1 MSINTLGTTPERLR
15 GRWLGLAALT
25 ISGLVLGLDITI
37 LVTALPTLSAKLNA
51 TTDQLQWMSAGYT
64 LALAGFMLPA
74 GVLGDR
80 LGRKRMLLI
89 GLATF
94 GISSVIASQMTSANG
109 LILMRVIMGISGAIV
124 LPLMQSMLPSMF
136 QTDERQRAIG
146 LSGAGA
152 FIGLPLGPLL
162 AGWLLTHYDWGSIFL
177 INAPVVAI
185 AVIGVWFFVPE
196 SKDPNARRLDWIGA
210 ILEVLGV
217 TGIVYGIIEQPVRG
231 WTDVQVYGP
240 IAGGAV
246 LIAAFVM
253 WQLRT
258 RFPLIDLK
266 LFKSARFS
274 WATVAFT
281 IVGFAMTGV
290 LFILS
295 PFLQI
300 VQGNDAQGTG
310 IRLIPLIAAMMVGA
324 ISTDWFAKRFGAKV
338 MVTGGMLGN
347 AAGMFLLSRIGVDS
361 GYGLAA
367 AALAVTGIGIA
378 FTMIPALDAI
388 LSSLP
393 AGETGA
399 GSALTRTL
407 QNIGSSF
414 GVAIMGSILNG
425 AYQAGLSGQLT
436 GLPAQVQ
443 SAALSSVAVA
453 AALAHR
459 LPDPAGAQLLRA
471 AQGAYSQGMSEVML
485 VSAAMMIAGAVL
497 MALFLPARAP
507 ETTHES
513 PLPAGERVRER
524 GVTA

>member
-1 MSINTLGTTPERLR
+1 MTTTAPGTTGERLR

-51 TTDQLQWMSAGYT
+51 TTDQLQWMSAAYT

-80 LGRKRMLLI
+80 LGRKRLLLF
-89 GLATF
+89 GLVTF

-109 LILMRVIMGISGAIV
+109 LILMRIIMGASGAIV

-136 QTDERQRAIG
+136 EEDERQRAIG

-162 AGWLLTHYDWGSIFL
+162 AGFLLTHYDWGSIFL
-177 INAPVVAI
+177 INAPVVVI

-196 SKDPNARRLDWIGA
+196 SKDPMGRRLDWIGA
-210 ILEVLGV
+210 VLEVVGV
-217 TGIVYGIIEQPVRG
+217 TGVVYGIIEEPVRG
-231 WTDVQVYGP
+231 WTDVQVLGP
-240 IAGGAV
+240 IIGGLV
-246 LIAAFVM
+246 LIAAFAV
-253 WQLRT
+253 WQLRS
-258 RFPLIDLK
+258 RVPLIDLK
-266 LFKSARFS
+266 LFRNPRFS

-310 IRLIPLIAAMMVGA
+310 IRLLPLIAAMMVGA
-324 ISTDWFAKRFGAKV
+324 VSTDLVTKRLGTKV
-338 MVTGGMLGN
+338 TVASGMLGT
-347 AAGMFLLSRIGVDS
+347 AGGMFILSGVGTDT
-361 GYGLAA
+361 GYGLVAI
-367 AALAVTGIGIA
+367 ALAISGLSIA
-378 FTMIPALDAI
+378 LTMIPSLDAI
-388 LSSLP
+388 LGALP

-414 GVAIMGSILNG
+414 GAAIMGSILNS
-425 AYQAGLSGQLT
+425 AYQSHISGHLAGLPDQLH
-436 GLPAQVQ
+436 
-443 SAALSSVAVA
+443 SAARSSVAVA
-453 AALAHR
+453 AAVAHH
-459 LPDPAGAQLLRA
+459 LPDPLGGRLLRA
-471 AQGAYSQGMSEVML
+471 AQEAYSQGMSDVM
-485 VSAAMMIAGAVL
+485 VVGAVVMVAGAIL
-497 MALFLPARAP
+497 MAVFLPARAP
-507 ETTHES
+507 RIEEAPS
-513 PLPAGERVRER
+513 SIEEKA
-524 GVTA
+524 AIA

>member
-1 MSINTLGTTPERLR
+1 MNDTSLGTTPRLQ

-51 TTDQLQWMSAGYT
+51 TTDQLQWMSAAYT

-80 LGRKRMLLI
+80 LGRKRMLLV
-89 GLATF
+89 GLLTF
-94 GISSVIASQMTSANG
+94 GISSVIASQMTSAGG
-109 LILMRVIMGISGAIV
+109 LIVMRVVMGISGAIV

-136 QTDERQRAIG
+136 QEDERQRAIG
-146 LSGAGA
+146 LAGAGS

-162 AGWLLTHYDWGSIFL
+162 AGWLLTHYEWGSIFL
-177 INAPVVAI
+177 INAPVVVI
-185 AVIGVWFFVPE
+185 AAVGVWFFVPE
-196 SKDPNARRLDWIGA
+196 SKDPAARRLDWIGA

-217 TGIVYGIIEQPVRG
+217 SGIVYGIIEQPIRG
-231 WTDVQVYGP
+231 WTDAQVWGP
-240 IAGGAV
+240 ITGGAV
-246 LIAAFVM
+246 LVVAFVM

-258 RFPLIDLK
+258 RFPLVDLK
-266 LFKSARFS
+266 LFATARFS

-300 VQGNDAQGTG
+300 VQGNDAQRTG
-310 IRLIPLIAAMMVGA
+310 IRLLPLIAAMMVGA
-324 ISTDWFAKRFGAKV
+324 ISTDWMAKRFGAKI
-338 MVTGGMLGN
+338 MVASGMLGN
-347 AAGMFLLSRIGVDS
+347 AVGMFMLSRVGVDT
-361 GYGLAA
+361 GYGLVA
-367 AALAVTGIGIA
+367 AALAVTGISIA
-378 FTMIPALDAI
+378 FTMVPALDAI
-388 LSSLP
+388 LGSLP

-425 AYQAGLSGQLT
+425 AYQAGLSGHLV
-436 GLPAQVQ
+436 GLPAPVQ
-443 SAALSSVAVA
+443 SAAQSSVAVA
-453 AALAHR
+453 AAVAR
-459 LPDPAGAQLLRA
+459 QLPGPLGARLLRA
-471 AQGAYSQGMSEVML
+471 AQDAYSQGMSEVML
-485 VSAAMMIAGAVL
+485 VSAAMMVVGAVL

-507 ETTHES
+507 KDF

>member
-1 MSINTLGTTPERLR
+1 MNMATIGTTPETLR

-25 ISGLVLGLDITI
+25 MGGLVLGLDITI
-37 LVTALPTLSAKLNA
+37 LVTALPTLSAKLSA
-51 TTDQLQWMSAGYT
+51 TTDQLQWMSAAYT

-74 GVLGDR
+74 GALGDR
-80 LGRKRMLLI
+80 LGRKRLLLI

-109 LILMRVIMGISGAIV
+109 LILMRVVMGISGAIV

-136 QTDERQRAIG
+136 QPEERQRAIG
-146 LSGAGA
+146 LAGAGS

-162 AGWLLTHYDWGSIFL
+162 AGFLLTHYAWGSIFL
-177 INAPVVAI
+177 INAPVVVI

-196 SKDPNARRLDWIGA
+196 SKDPAARRLDWIGA
-210 ILEVLGV
+210 ILEVVGV
-217 TGIVYGIIEQPVRG
+217 TGIVYGIIEQPIRG
-231 WTDVQVYGP
+231 WTDVQVWGP

-246 LIAAFVM
+246 LVAAFAV

-258 RFPLIDLK
+258 RFPLIDLR

-310 IRLIPLIAAMMVGA
+310 LRLIPLIAAMMVGA
-324 ISTDWFAKRFGAKV
+324 ISTDWLAKRFGAKIL
-338 MVTGGMLGN
+338 VTCGMLGN
-347 AAGMFLLSRIGVDS
+347 AAGMIILSRVGVDT
-361 GYGLAA
+361 GYGQVAI
-367 AALAVTGIGIA
+367 ALAVVGISIA

-388 LSSLP
+388 LGSLP

-425 AYQAGLSGQLT
+425 AYQSHLTGQLA

-443 SAALSSVAVA
+443 SAAQSSVAVA
-453 AALAHR
+453 AAIAR
-459 LPDPAGAQLLRA
+459 QLPSPIGARLLRA
-471 AQGAYSQGMSEVML
+471 AQDAYSQGMSEVML
-485 VSAAMMIAGAVL
+485 VSAAMMIAGAIL

-507 ETTHES
+507 HES
-513 PLPAGERVRER
+513 PLPAEAAAREAA
-524 GVTA
+524 VA

>member
-1 MSINTLGTTPERLR
+1 MTMTTLGTTPERLR

-37 LVTALPTLSAKLNA
+37 LVTALPPLSAKLNA
-51 TTDQLQWMSAGYT
+51 TTDQLQWMSAAYT

-80 LGRKRMLLI
+80 LGRKRLLLI
-89 GLATF
+89 GLVTF
-94 GISSVIASQMTSANG
+94 GISSGIASQMTSANG
-109 LILMRVIMGISGAIV
+109 LILMRVIMGASGAIV

-136 QTDERQRAIG
+136 QADERQRAIG
-146 LSGAGA
+146 LAGAGS

-177 INAPVVAI
+177 INAPVVVI

-196 SKDPNARRLDWIGA
+196 SKDPAARRLEWIRA

-217 TGIVYGIIEQPVRG
+217 TGIVYGVIEQPVRG
-231 WTDVQVYGP
+231 WTDVQVYVP

-246 LIAAFVM
+246 LVAAFVM

-258 RFPLIDLK
+258 RFPLIHLK
-266 LFKSARFS
+266 MFTSARFS

-310 IRLIPLIAAMMVGA
+310 VRLIPLIAAMMVGA
-324 ISTDWFAKRFGAKV
+324 ISTDWLAKRFGAKV
-338 MVTGGMLGN
+338 LVAGGMLGN
-347 AAGMFLLSRIGVDS
+347 AAGMIILSRVGVDT
-361 GYGLAA
+361 GYALVAL
-367 AALAVTGIGIA
+367 ALAVSGISIA
-378 FTMIPALDAI
+378 FTMVPALDAI
-388 LSSLP
+388 LGSLP

-425 AYQAGLSGQLT
+425 VYQSHISGQLA

-443 SAALSSVAVA
+443 AAAQSSVAVA
-453 AALAHR
+453 AAVAHH
-459 LPDPAGAQLLRA
+459 LPSPPGVRLLRA
-471 AQGAYSQGMSEVML
+471 AQESYSQGMSEVML
-485 VSAAMMIAGAVL
+485 VSAAMMIGGAIL

-507 ETTHES
+507 RAEE
-513 PLPAGERVRER
+513 PAEAID
-524 GVTA
+524 GVAAVA

>member
-1 MSINTLGTTPERLR
+1 MGMTTVGTAGTRLR
-15 GRWLGLAALT
+15 GRWLGLAFLT
-25 ISGLVLGLDITI
+25 MSGLVLGLDITI
-37 LVTALPTLSAKLNA
+37 LITALPTLSAKLNA
-51 TTDQLQWMSAGYT
+51 TTDQLQWMSAAYT

-80 LGRKRMLLI
+80 FGRKRMLLI
-89 GLATF
+89 GLVTF
-94 GISSVIASQMTSANG
+94 GISSVIASQVTSATG
-109 LILMRVIMGISGAIV
+109 LILMRVVMGLSGAVV

-136 QTDERQRAIG
+136 EADERQRAIG
-146 LSGAGA
+146 IAGAGA

-177 INAPVVAI
+177 INAPVVVVAAI
-185 AVIGVWFFVPE
+185 GTWFSVPE
-196 SKDPNARRLDWIGA
+196 SKDPSARRLDWIGA
-210 ILEVLGV
+210 ILEVVGV
-217 TGIVYGIIEQPVRG
+217 TGIVYGIIEQPIRG
-231 WTDVQVYGP
+231 WTDFRVAGP

-246 LIAAFVM
+246 LLAAFAM

-300 VQGNDAQGTG
+300 VEGNDAQGTG
-310 IRLIPLIAAMMVGA
+310 VRLIPLIAAMMVGA
-324 ISTDWFAKRFGAKV
+324 ISTDLLVKRFGAKV
-338 MVTGGMLGN
+338 MVAGGMLGN
-347 AAGMFLLSRIGVDS
+347 AAGMFILSRVGVDT
-361 GYGLAA
+361 GYGQV
-367 AALAVTGIGIA
+367 ALALAIIGISIA
-378 FTMIPALDAI
+378 FTMVPALDAI
-388 LSSLP
+388 LGSLP

-425 AYQAGLSGQLT
+425 AYQSHISGQLA
-436 GLPAQVQ
+436 GLPTQVQ
-443 SAALSSVAVA
+443 SAAQISVAVA
-453 AALAHR
+453 AAVARH
-459 LPDPAGAQLLRA
+459 LPSPLGARLLRA
-471 AQGAYSQGMSEVML
+471 AQDAYSQGMSEVML
-485 VSAAMMIAGAVL
+485 VSAAMMIAGAIL
-497 MALFLPARAP
+497 MALFLPARAKP
-507 ETTHES
+507 VDE
-513 PLPAGERVRER
+513 PAAARDMR
-524 GVTA
+524 TAAA

>member
-1 MSINTLGTTPERLR
+1 MSMTTVGTTPERLR
-15 GRWLGLAALT
+15 GRWLGLAFLT
-25 ISGLVLGLDITI
+25 MSALVLGLDITI
-37 LVTALPTLSAKLNA
+37 LITALPTLSAKLNA
-51 TTDQLQWMSAGYT
+51 TTDQLQWMSAAYT

-80 LGRKRMLLI
+80 FGRKRMLLI
-89 GLATF
+89 GLVTF
-94 GISSVIASQMTSANG
+94 GISSVIASQMTTATG
-109 LILMRVIMGISGAIV
+109 LILMRVVMGLSGAIV

-136 QTDERQRAIG
+136 ETDERQRAIG
-146 LSGAGA
+146 IAGAGA

-177 INAPVVAI
+177 INAPVVVVAAI
-185 AVIGVWFFVPE
+185 GTWFFVPE
-196 SKDPNARRLDWIGA
+196 SKDPAARRLDWIGA
-210 ILEVLGV
+210 ILEVVGV
-217 TGIVYGIIEQPVRG
+217 TGIVYGIIEQPIRG
-231 WTDVQVYGP
+231 WADFQVAGP

-246 LIAAFVM
+246 LLAVFAL

-324 ISTDWFAKRFGAKV
+324 ISTDLFVKRFGAKV
-338 MVTGGMLGN
+338 VVAGGMLGN
-347 AAGMFLLSRIGVDS
+347 AVGMFILSRVGVDT
-361 GYGLAA
+361 GYGQV
-367 AALAVTGIGIA
+367 ALALAIIGISIA
-378 FTMIPALDAI
+378 LTMVPALDAI
-388 LSSLP
+388 LGSLP

-425 AYQAGLSGQLT
+425 AYQSHISGQIA

-443 SAALSSVAVA
+443 AAAKISVAVA
-453 AALAHR
+453 AAVAKH
-459 LPDPAGAQLLRA
+459 LPSPLGARLLRA
-471 AQGAYSQGMSEVML
+471 AQESYSQGMSEVML
-485 VSAAMMIAGAVL
+485 VSAAMMIAGAIL
-497 MALFLPARAP
+497 MALFFPARAP
-507 ETTHES
+507 KES

-524 GVTA
+524 GVSVQ

>member
-1 MSINTLGTTPERLR
+1 MSMTTVVTTPERLR

-51 TTDQLQWMSAGYT
+51 TTEQLQWMSAAYT

-94 GISSVIASQMTSANG
+94 GISSVIASQMTSASG
-109 LILMRVIMGISGAIV
+109 LILMRVVMGFSGAIV
-124 LPLMQSMLPSMF
+124 LPLMQAMLPSMF
-136 QTDERQRAIG
+136 QEDERQRAIG
-146 LSGAGA
+146 ISGAGA
-152 FIGLPLGPLL
+152 FIGLPLGPVL

-177 INAPVVAI
+177 INAPVVVI
-185 AVIGVWFFVPE
+185 GVIGVWLFVPE
-196 SKDPNARRLDWIGA
+196 SKDPQARRLDWIGA

-217 TGIVYGIIEQPVRG
+217 TGIVYGIIEQPLHG
-231 WTDVQVYGP
+231 WSEVQVFAP
-240 IAGGAV
+240 IAAGAV
-246 LIAAFVM
+246 LIGAFVI

-266 LFKSARFS
+266 LFRSARFS

-310 IRLIPLIAAMMVGA
+310 IRLLPLIAAMMVGA
-324 ISTDWFAKRFGAKV
+324 ISTDFFVKRFGAKIIV
-338 MVTGGMLGN
+338 ASGMLGN
-347 AAGMFLLSRIGVDS
+347 AVGMFMLSRVGVDT
-361 GYGLAA
+361 GYGLVA
-367 AALAVTGIGIA
+367 AALAVIGLSIA
-378 FTMIPALDAI
+378 FTMIPSLDAI
-388 LSSLP
+388 LGSLP

-425 AYQAGLSGQLT
+425 AYQAGLVGHLT

-443 SAALSSVAVA
+443 TAAQSSVAVA
-453 AALAHR
+453 AAIARH
-459 LPDPAGAQLLRA
+459 LPSPLGARLLRA
-471 AQGAYSQGMSEVML
+471 AQDAYSQGMSEVML
-485 VSAAMMIAGAVL
+485 VSAAMMIAGAIL
-497 MALFLPARAP
+497 MALFLPAR
-507 ETTHES
+507 S
-513 PLPAGERVRER
+513 PLPAGERVRET
-524 GVTA
+524 GVAA

>member
-1 MSINTLGTTPERLR
+1 MSMTTVGTTRERLQ

-51 TTDQLQWMSAGYT
+51 TTDQLQWMSAAYT

-109 LILMRVIMGISGAIV
+109 LILMRVVMGFSGAIV

-136 QTDERQRAIG
+136 DEDERQRAIG
-146 LSGAGA
+146 ISGAGA

-177 INAPVVAI
+177 INAPVVVI
-185 AVIGVWFFVPE
+185 GVIGVWVFVPE
-196 SKDPNARRLDWIGA
+196 SKDPKAKKLDWIGA

-217 TGIVYGIIEQPVRG
+217 TGIVYGIIEQPLRG
-231 WTDVQVYGP
+231 WTDVQVFGP
-240 IAGGAV
+240 IAAGAV
-246 LIAAFVM
+246 LVAGFVV
-253 WQLRT
+253 WQLRA

-310 IRLIPLIAAMMVGA
+310 VRLLPLIAAMMVGA
-324 ISTDWFAKRFGAKV
+324 ITTDVLVKRFGAKV
-338 MVTGGMLGN
+338 MVAGGMLGN
-347 AAGMFLLSRIGVDS
+347 AAGMIILSRVGVDT
-361 GYGLAA
+361 GYALVAL
-367 AALAVTGIGIA
+367 ALAVSGSSIA
-378 FTMIPALDAI
+378 FTMVPALDAI
-388 LSSLP
+388 LGSLP

-414 GVAIMGSILNG
+414 GAALTGSILNS
-425 AYQAGLSGQLT
+425 AYQAGISAHLA
-436 GLPAQVQ
+436 GLPALAQ
-443 SAALSSVAVA
+443 SAAQSSVAVA
-453 AALAHR
+453 AAFAHR
-459 LPDPAGAQLLRA
+459 LPGPAGAQLLRA
-471 AQGAYSQGMSEVML
+471 AQEAYSQGMSEVMV
-485 VSAAMMIAGAVL
+485 VSAAMMITGAVL

-507 ETTHES
+507 RMS
-513 PLPAGERVRER
+513 PLPIGELVRER
-524 GVTA
+524 GVSA

>member
-1 MSINTLGTTPERLR
+1 MSMTAVGMATERLP

-51 TTDQLQWMSAGYT
+51 TTDQLQWMSAAYT

-94 GISSVIASQMTSANG
+94 GISSVIASQMTSAYG
-109 LILMRVIMGISGAIV
+109 LILMRVVMGFSGAIV

-136 QTDERQRAIG
+136 HEDERQRAIG
-146 LSGAGA
+146 IAGAGA

-177 INAPVVAI
+177 INAPVVVI
-185 AVIGVWFFVPE
+185 GVIGVWFFVPE
-196 SKDPNARRLDWIGA
+196 SKDPQARKLDWIGA

-217 TGIVYGIIEQPVRG
+217 TGIVYGIIEQPLRG
-231 WTDVQVYGP
+231 WSDMQVYGP
-240 IAGGAV
+240 IAAGAV
-246 LIAAFVM
+246 LVAAFVT
-253 WQLRT
+253 WQLRA

-295 PFLQI
+295 PFLQV

-324 ISTDWFAKRFGAKV
+324 ISTDFFVKRFGAKV
-338 MVTGGMLGN
+338 LVAGGMLGN
-347 AAGMFLLSRIGVDS
+347 AVGMFILSRVGVDT
-361 GYGLAA
+361 GYEQVAI
-367 AALAVTGIGIA
+367 ALAVIGLSIA
-378 FTMIPALDAI
+378 FTMVPALDAI
-388 LSSLP
+388 LGSLP
-393 AGETGA
+393 PGETGA

-414 GVAIMGSILNG
+414 GVAVMGSILNG
-425 AYQAGLSGQLT
+425 AYQAGLSGHLT

-443 SAALSSVAVA
+443 AAAQSSVAVGA
-453 AALAHR
+453 AVAGH
-459 LPDPAGAQLLRA
+459 LPGPLGANLLRA
-471 AQGAYSQGMSEVML
+471 AQDAYSQGMSEVML
-485 VSAAMMIAGAVL
+485 VSAAMMVGGAVL

-507 ETTHES
+507 QMEEPAES
-513 PLPAGERVRER
+513 RNAVVAPA
-524 GVTA
+524 